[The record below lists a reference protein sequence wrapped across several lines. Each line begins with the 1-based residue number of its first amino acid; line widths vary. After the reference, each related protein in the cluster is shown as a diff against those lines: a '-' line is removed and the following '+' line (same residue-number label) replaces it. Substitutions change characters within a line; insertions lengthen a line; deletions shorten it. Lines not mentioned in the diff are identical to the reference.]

1 MKRSRFLLLLLCL
14 GLGTGIVSAQT
25 QKRKSENTSDY
36 FRKWLDEDVVYLIT
50 HDERAVFDRLTTV
63 EEREQF
69 IEQFWSRRDPTPG
82 TAANEFKEE
91 HYIRI
96 KYANEN
102 FAAGLPGWRS
112 DRGMIYIKYGRPDS
126 VKSNPTGGAYTR
138 ESYEG
143 GGTTSTYPFEVWSYR
158 NIPGVGQD
166 VEIEFVDRLGSGDY
180 RIARDAFE
188 KDALF
193 HMGGGATDFEKL
205 GLVSRR
211 ELMVQRSLGNPSSP
225 YVRSSRL
232 QDQPLER
239 LGRLSA
245 LMKPPP
251 IRFTDLRGLVE
262 TEITY
267 QDLSLQVAAHV
278 RPLTQEVGLA
288 SVTAAVEVTTANY
301 VHAADTLWQADTNL
315 YGRVTALSGRVV
327 YEFDEDLTSRL
338 SIEPTKAPQ
347 TPRLYQKKIPLPP
360 GRYKLVLVARE
371 AQSKKIGS
379 RESLIVVPPHSSELT
394 GFLVVAK
401 DAGRPRPGQ
410 SAMDP
415 FVVTDDLKVY
425 PSVDRLFSSSGNLGV
440 FAEFQN
446 LALDAASSQSKTR
459 VRYRVVRDGVTVPGL
474 EQELTP
480 ATVENDLVLDMFLV
494 IPLASLRPGDYRF
507 EAELVDLISG
517 KNLVL
522 KEPFQVR

>member
-14 GLGTGIVSAQT
+14 GLGAGVVSAQS

-50 HDERAVFDRLTTV
+50 HDEKAVFERLTTV

-166 VEIEFVDRLGSGDY
+166 VEIEFVDRLGSGEY

-193 HMGGGATDFEKL
+193 HMGGGRPT
-205 GLVSRR
+205 S
-211 ELMVQRSLGNPSSP
+211 
-225 YVRSSRL
+225 RSS
-232 QDQPLER
+232 
-239 LGRLSA
+239 
-245 LMKPPP
+245 
-251 IRFTDLRGLVE
+251 V
-262 TEITY
+262 
-267 QDLSLQVAAHV
+267 
-278 RPLTQEVGLA
+278 
-288 SVTAAVEVTTANY
+288 
-301 VHAADTLWQADTNL
+301 W
-315 YGRVTALSGRVV
+315 
-327 YEFDEDLTSRL
+327 
-338 SIEPTKAPQ
+338 
-347 TPRLYQKKIPLPP
+347 
-360 GRYKLVLVARE
+360 
-371 AQSKKIGS
+371 
-379 RESLIVVPPHSSELT
+379 
-394 GFLVVAK
+394 
-401 DAGRPRPGQ
+401 
-410 SAMDP
+410 
-415 FVVTDDLKVY
+415 Y
-425 PSVDRLFSSSGNLGV
+425 P
-440 FAEFQN
+440 
-446 LALDAASSQSKTR
+446 AAS
-459 VRYRVVRDGVTVPGL
+459 
-474 EQELTP
+474 
-480 ATVENDLVLDMFLV
+480 
-494 IPLASLRPGDYRF
+494 
-507 EAELVDLISG
+507 
-517 KNLVL
+517 
-522 KEPFQVR
+522 